1 MKRKLGKKN
10 IQLFVLFSFFVI
22 LVVVLFV
29 FIIYRVLSYDRTIYD
44 VSNGSFMYDKDNNYV
59 LLESTAKLKQKWDK
73 NYYL

>member
-22 LVVVLFV
+22 LVIVLFV
-29 FIIYRVLSYDRTIYD
+29 FIIYRVLSYDRNIYD

-73 NYYL
+73 NY